1 MTNHKDGKQSPSLG
15 SFFSDIVSKT
25 TPSSRCNNFNVKKAL
40 NQCNFSAEDDS
51 DGRKM
56 PSCQLQSQSVLIKS
70 MRSEIQF
77 SDIKVSN
84 IRYVVIYVHILKPF
98 VGWVIPSDVVSIF
111 FYLLSSYYC
120 VEEGKVD
127 CDETSSA
134 KKATVLSA
142 VSCFDFLIYVHIYVL
157 TLQAFHYSLWIL
169 LRKSWSCIKGPCLN
183 TCLFR

>member
-1 MTNHKDGKQSPSLG
+1 MTNHKDGKYSPSLG
-15 SFFSDIVSKT
+15 SFLSDIVSKT

-84 IRYVVIYVHILKPF
+84 I
-98 VGWVIPSDVVSIF
+98 
-111 FYLLSSYYC
+111 
-120 VEEGKVD
+120 
-127 CDETSSA
+127 
-134 KKATVLSA
+134 
-142 VSCFDFLIYVHIYVL
+142 
-157 TLQAFHYSLWIL
+157 
-169 LRKSWSCIKGPCLN
+169 
-183 TCLFR
+183 